1 MKILIIEDEIK
12 TARSLSGLLESID
25 AEIEVLGIL
34 QSVKS
39 AVQWFGE
46 HGHPDLVFM
55 DIQLAD
61 GLSFEIFEQVQMTI
75 PVIFCTAYNEY
86 SIKAFKNNGV
96 DYILKPF
103 SRTDIEAALD
113 KVAGLKNY
121 FQKQALASDQ
131 FLNVLKPLLKENT
144 KENFLVYHRNAYL
157 NVPTSSIA
165 YFYKSPEGIKLVTDD
180 GKIYNM
186 QGSLDELHR
195 MLGKHSFY
203 RVSRQYLVAF
213 KNIVEVQP
221 YFDRKLL
228 VMLNV
233 AVSEKLIVGR
243 EKATEFLDWLGNR

>member
-12 TARSLSGLLESID
+12 TARSLSALLQSID
-25 AEIEVLGIL
+25 AKIEVLDIL

-39 AVQWFGE
+39 AVQWFGN
-46 HGHPDLVFM
+46 HAYYDLVFM

-61 GLSFEIFEQVQMTI
+61 GLSFEIFEQVQITT

-103 SRTDIEAALD
+103 NRTDIETALD

-121 FQKQALASDQ
+121 FQKQALAPDE
-131 FLNVLKPLLKENT
+131 FLKVLKPLFKENT

-157 NVPTSSIA
+157 NIPTTTIA
-165 YFYKSPEGIKLVTDD
+165 YFYKSPEGIKLVTDE
-180 GKIYNM
+180 GKAYHM
-186 QGSLDELHR
+186 PSSLDELHR

-203 RVSRQYLVAF
+203 RVNRQYLVAF

-233 AVSEKLIVGR
+233 TVGEKLIVGR